1 MRIRWGLS
9 PPPFPFLFGR
19 AFIEAALGT
28 ANLPA
33 AISFPFLFGR
43 AFIEATRSWRSTWS
57 LSWGFPFL
65 FGRAFIEARNLVRVV
80 AEAVNFPSFL
90 EGLSLR
96 RKP

>member
-9 PPPFPFLFGR
+9 PPP
-19 AFIEAALGT
+19 
-28 ANLPA
+28 
-33 AISFPFLFGR
+33 FPFLFGR